1 MKLTLSCPNASYDAA
16 MRIRCSKANGA
27 PCAFQYFRACK
38 GWWVLRPNADRCL
51 LRKEENHGT

>member
-38 GWWVLRPNADRCL
+38 GWWVLRPNADKCL
-51 LRKEENHGT
+51 LRKEEKDGP

>member
-38 GWWVLRPNADRCL
+38 GWWVLRPNADKCL
-51 LRKEENHGT
+51 LRKEETNGT